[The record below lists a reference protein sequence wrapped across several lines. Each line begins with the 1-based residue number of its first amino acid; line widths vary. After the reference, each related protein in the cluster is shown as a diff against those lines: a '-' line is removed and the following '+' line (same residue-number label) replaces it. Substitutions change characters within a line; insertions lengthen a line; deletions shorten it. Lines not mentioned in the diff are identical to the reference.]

1 MCLLAVYFRAVAEA
15 PVLAAANREEF
26 FDRPTLPPRLVA
38 LENSS
43 ERALCG
49 LDARAGG
56 TWLGV
61 NSRGVFVAVTNRPKQ
76 SQPPAPRSRGRLCLD
91 LLACRTA
98 EEASRRALAEL
109 STGRY
114 AGANYMCLDRSFA
127 SVIHAGEQVEL
138 VVLAPGLHLL
148 SNGDL
153 DDPHDARLNLARELF
168 SAPPIRS
175 AAEFLTAAQRI
186 CSHYVPHDGS
196 APHGPSGGP
205 SIVLRASDRGTVSS
219 TLVALTVNPA
229 DAVYQYSPGPPDLAP
244 YDDYSPLARSLYS
257 DSRE

>member
-15 PVLAAANREEF
+15 PILAAANREEF
-26 FDRPTLPPRLVA
+26 FNRPTLPPRLVA

-61 NSRGVFVAVTNRPKQ
+61 NSRGVLVAVTNRPKQ

-91 LLACRTA
+91 LLGCRTA

-127 SVIHAGEQVEL
+127 SVI
-138 VVLAPGLHLL
+138 PM
-148 SNGDL
+148 
-153 DDPHDARLNLARELF
+153 
-168 SAPPIRS
+168 
-175 AAEFLTAAQRI
+175 
-186 CSHYVPHDGS
+186 
-196 APHGPSGGP
+196 
-205 SIVLRASDRGTVSS
+205 
-219 TLVALTVNPA
+219 
-229 DAVYQYSPGPPDLAP
+229 
-244 YDDYSPLARSLYS
+244 
-257 DSRE
+257 

>member
-1 MCLLAVYFRAVAEA
+1 MCLLAFYFHGLAEA
-15 PVLAAANREEF
+15 PILAAANREEF

-43 ERALCG
+43 GQALCG

-61 NSRGVFVAVTNRPKQ
+61 NRYGVLVAVTNRRKADL
-76 SQPPAPRSRGRLCLD
+76 PPSPRSRGRLCLD
-91 LLACRTA
+91 LLAYPTA
-98 EEASRRALAEL
+98 EEAARRAMAEL

-114 AGANYMCLDRSFA
+114 AGANYVCLDGRQG
-127 SVIHAGEQVEL
+127 SVIHAGDRLECAPL
-138 VVLAPGLHLL
+138 GPGLHLL

-153 DDPHDARLNLARELF
+153 DDPHDARLKLARELF
-168 SAPPIRS
+168 TARPIGS
-175 AAEFLTAAQRI
+175 IAGFLTAAKRV
-186 CSHYVPHDGS
+186 CGHYVPQG
-196 APHGPSGGP
+196 GSGGP

-219 TLVALTVNPA
+219 TLVALAARAA
-229 DAVYQYSPGPPDLAP
+229 DSVYQYAPGPPDVAP
-244 YDDYSPLARSLYS
+244 YDDYSPLVRSLCS